1 MLFIKSNQ
9 QTEIISFHWLIDREH
24 DKSLLSGYASKIFLT
39 ILNNNKDK
47 TFYWNGLIT
56 FINLIDFIS
65 YPNYKACPQKI
76 STNNTRDLTSFT
88 LQKVNRYGF
97 RELSNKKCL
106 KLNLFSRLIHQAA
119 GSGWESLGADT
130 TSTTWP
136 HPRNHPRDFRF
147 YPPLFPLQRPHV
159 AADGKQRFAYNRL
172 C

>member
-1 MLFIKSNQ
+1 M
-9 QTEIISFHWLIDREH
+9 
-24 DKSLLSGYASKIFLT
+24 FLT

-47 TFYWNGLIT
+47 TFYSNGLIT

-106 KLNLFSRLIHQAA
+106 KLNLFSRLIRQAA

-130 TSTTWP
+130 TSTT
-136 HPRNHPRDFRF
+136 
-147 YPPLFPLQRPHV
+147 
-159 AADGKQRFAYNRL
+159 
-172 C
+172 